1 MKHKSRRGALG
12 GAGMTAKVQA
22 RLAPLTK
29 LVERNQHDQ
38 IVSTARELLKTLPT
52 HPYVLKALSFGLI
65 GQQNHDLAL
74 PVLEQAL
81 RLDPTDPELHNNLGI
96 CLSAAMR
103 SDEAIACFDHAL
115 ALDGSDPEVWRNMG
129 EALCQMNR
137 WVDAI
142 PCLVK
147 AIELFPGDYDAAIDK
162 LAQALMDSGRN
173 EEALAC
179 YRALSAGEPDNAVY
193 LGAQV
198 TASLK
203 LCEWENLARTTER
216 LRQVSSGFER
226 ITLAPFH
233 AMAVPGITA
242 AELRRTVETYAR
254 REIPDMAQRM
264 PALSSGRR
272 GATTAA
278 GRLRVGYLS
287 NDLVQTHPV
296 AQVVPQVFESHDR
309 SRLEVFAYSMGPDD
323 GSAVRKRLVSAC
335 EHFIDIRTL
344 GVESTARK
352 IHGDGID
359 LLVDLQ
365 GWTTGGR
372 PIALARRAAPIQ
384 VNWLGYAGT
393 MGLSRLADY
402 IIGDWIVTPPEHG
415 TLYTEQIVRLPHCYL
430 PMDATQVV
438 GERPD
443 RGAVGLPPDAL
454 VFCSFN
460 NSYKFNPQVFD
471 LWCRL
476 LNEVPGSC
484 LWLSRPAGNGADNLM
499 REALARGVA
508 ADRIIF
514 AARVEQRSEYLVRL
528 QLADLALD
536 PFPYN
541 SHSSGMDV
549 LWAGVPMVT
558 LRGDTFASRVGAS
571 LLAAAGLP
579 ECIAQSPAEYLQI
592 SVDLCRQP
600 ARLQELRQRLAAN
613 RGTAPLFDMK
623 QFTRDLEDLY
633 FRMHEGEFARAEA
646 SATKA

>member
-1 MKHKSRRGALG
+1 MKHRSRRPASG

-22 RLAPLTK
+22 RLGPLTR
-29 LVERNQHDQ
+29 LVERRRHDE
-38 IVSTARELLKTLPT
+38 IVSTSRELLKTLPT

-65 GQQNHDLAL
+65 GQQNYDLAL

-81 RLDPTDPELHNNLGI
+81 RLNAGDPELHNNLGI

-103 SDEAIACFDHAL
+103 SDEAIECFDRAL
-115 ALDGSDPEVWRNMG
+115 ALDAADPEVWRNMG

-137 WVDAI
+137 WADAI
-142 PCLVK
+142 PFLVK

-162 LAQALMDSGRN
+162 LAQALMNSGRN

-179 YRALSAGEPDNAVY
+179 YRSLSAGEPDNAVY
-193 LGAQV
+193 LGAQL

-203 LCEWENLARTTER
+203 LCHWEDLAATTER
-216 LRQVSSGFER
+216 LRQISAGFER
-226 ITLAPFH
+226 VTLGPFH
-233 AMAVPGITA
+233 ALAVPGIAA
-242 AELRRTVETYAR
+242 AELRRIIETYAR
-254 REIPDMAQRM
+254 REIPDVAVRV

-272 GATTAA
+272 GAAVTAD
-278 GRLRVGYLS
+278 RLRIGYLS
-287 NDLVQTHPV
+287 HDWVQTHPV
-296 AQVVPQVFESHDR
+296 AQVVPQVFECHNR

-323 GSAVRKRLVSAC
+323 GSAVRRRLISAC
-335 EHFIDIRTL
+335 EHFVDVRTL
-344 GVESTARK
+344 GVESTAQR
-352 IHGDGID
+352 IHEDRID
-359 LLVDLQ
+359 ILVDLQ

-384 VNWLGYAGT
+384 VNWLGYAAT
-393 MGLSRLADY
+393 MGLPRLADY
-402 IIGDWIVTPPEHG
+402 IIGDSIVTPPEHA
-415 TLYTEQIVRLPHCYL
+415 TLYTEQIARLPHCYL

-443 RGAVGLPPDAL
+443 RAAVGLPPDAL

-484 LWLSRPAGNGADNLM
+484 LWLSRPAGNGAANLM

-514 AARVEQRSEYLVRL
+514 AGRVEQRSEYLARL

-536 PFPYN
+536 PFPYT

-558 LRGDTFASRVGAS
+558 LLGDTFASRVGAS

-579 ECIAQSPAEYLQI
+579 ECISRSTAEYLQLCI
-592 SVDLCRQP
+592 DLCCQP
-600 ARLQELRQRLAAN
+600 GRLQELRERLAAN
-613 RGTAPLFDMK
+613 RNTAPLFDMK

-633 FRMHEGEFARAEA
+633 FRMHEGDVAPAEA
-646 SATKA
+646 SAAKG

>member
-12 GAGMTAKVQA
+12 GAGMAAKVQA

-29 LVERNQHDQ
+29 LVERSQHDQ
-38 IVSTARELLKTLPT
+38 IVATARELLKTLPS

-65 GQQNHDLAL
+65 GQQNYDLAL

-81 RLDPTDPELHNNLGI
+81 RVNPADPELHNNLGI

-103 SDEAIACFDHAL
+103 SDEAIECFDRAL
-115 ALDGSDPEVWRNMG
+115 ALDDSDPEVWKNRG

-137 WVDAI
+137 WADAI

-179 YRALSAGEPDNAVY
+179 YRSLSAGEPDNAVY
-193 LGAQV
+193 LGAQL
-198 TASLK
+198 TASLR
-203 LCEWENLARTTER
+203 LCHWEDLAATTER
-216 LRQVSSGFER
+216 LRHISSGFER
-226 ITLAPFH
+226 LTLGPFH
-233 AMAVPGITA
+233 ALAVPGIAA
-242 AELRRTVETYAR
+242 AELRRIIETYAR
-254 REIPDMAQRM
+254 REIPDVAVRM

-272 GATTAA
+272 GATATAN
-278 GRLRVGYLS
+278 RLRLGYLS
-287 NDLVQTHPV
+287 PDWVQTHPV
-296 AQVVPQVFESHDR
+296 AQVVPQVFECHDR

-323 GSAVRKRLVSAC
+323 GSPVRKRLISAC
-335 EHFIDIRTL
+335 EHFVDVKAL
-344 GVESTARK
+344 GVESTAQR
-352 IHGDGID
+352 IREDRID
-359 LLVDLQ
+359 VLVDLQ

-393 MGLSRLADY
+393 MGHSRLADY
-402 IIGDWIVTPPEHG
+402 IIGDSIVTPPEHA
-415 TLYTEQIVRLPHCYL
+415 TLYTEQIARLPHCYL

-438 GERPD
+438 GERPG
-443 RGAVGLPPDAL
+443 RAEAGLPPDAL

-460 NSYKFNPQVFD
+460 NSYKLNPQVFD

-484 LWLSRPAGNGADNLM
+484 LWLGRPAGNGADNLL

-508 ADRIIF
+508 ADRIFF
-514 AARVEQRSEYLVRL
+514 ARRVEQRSEHLARL

-558 LRGDTFASRVGAS
+558 LLGDRFASRVGAS

-579 ECIAQSPAEYLQI
+579 ECIARCPAEYLQI
-592 SVDLCRQP
+592 CVDLCFQP
-600 ARLQELRQRLAAN
+600 GRLQALRQRLAAN
-613 RGTAPLFDMK
+613 RSTAPLFDMK
-623 QFTRDLEDLY
+623 QFTRDLEDLF
-633 FRMHEGEFARAEA
+633 FRMHQGDFALAET
-646 SATKA
+646 SAATG